1 MKKIYLNDGTC
12 IYCLKETEA
21 IVLDEHIK
29 GYLNLGVN
37 IKNGDTIIDV
47 GANIGVL
54 GVRLSK
60 KFNDIKIHCFEPIPE
75 IYSTLKQNAKLSLNK
90 QFYTYRMGISNSSKT
105 LNFTY
110 YPNSPALSTSN
121 PEVWD
126 NDQKNF
132 MAAVS
137 GSISHIPKQ
146 FWWAKL
152 IPNFITPLIAKYLK
166 ANKKQI
172 TSKVIS
178 LSEFIINQNIKI
190 INLLKIDCEG
200 EEVNVLRGIE
210 SKHWPLIKSVVM
222 EVNDI
227 ENNIE
232 ISKKI
237 LSSNGFTDIKLEK
250 EKGFENT
257 KLTNIYATK

>member
-1 MKKIYLNDGTC
+1 MKKIHLNDGTP

-29 GYLNLGVN
+29 GYLNLGIN
-37 IKNGDTIIDV
+37 IKDGDTIIDI

-60 KFNDIKIHCFEPIPE
+60 KFKNIKIHCFEPIPE
-75 IYSTLKQNAKLSLNK
+75 IYNSLKQNAQLSLNK
-90 QFYTYRMGISNSSKT
+90 QFKTYKMGVSNNTKQ
-105 LNFTY
+105 LDFTY

-121 PEVWD
+121 PEIWE
-126 NDQKNF
+126 NDQENF
-132 MAAVS
+132 ISAVE
-137 GSISHIPKQ
+137 GSIYNVPKQ
-146 FWWAKL
+146 FWWARL
-152 IPNFITPLIAKYLK
+152 IPKFMVPLIAKYLQS
-166 ANKKQI
+166 NKKKI

-178 LSEFIINQNIKI
+178 LSDFIQNQEIKI

-200 EEVNVLRGIE
+200 EEINVLRGIE
-210 SKHWPLIKSVVM
+210 RKHWPLIKAVVM

-237 LSSNGFTDIKLEK
+237 LSSNGFTHIKLEK
-250 EKGFENT
+250 EKGFEKT

>member
-1 MKKIYLNDGTC
+1 MVPVWDSSSEGFPSMMSRC
-12 IYCLKETEA
+12 MEA
-21 IVLDEHIK
+21 VPC
-29 GYLNLGVN
+29 GG
-37 IKNGDTIIDV
+37 
-47 GANIGVL
+47 
-54 GVRLSK
+54 RLSK

-137 GSISHIPKQ
+137 GSISHVPKQ

-152 IPNFITPLIAKYLK
+152 IPNIITPLIAKYLK

-172 TSKVIS
+172 SSNVIS